1 MLGQLQGYSLGDD
14 PKSKVTHN
22 FFVDDLKLF
31 ASNEIDIKKLLD
43 LETTFSQDICMD
55 FGINKWAYIK
65 VVKGKQVSNLPP
77 LEMNDI
83 VRQPIKEGDTYK

>member
-1 MLGQLQGYSLGDD
+1 M
-14 PKSKVTHN
+14 
-22 FFVDDLKLF
+22 
-31 ASNEIDIKKLLD
+31 
-43 LETTFSQDICMD
+43 
-55 FGINKWAYIK
+55 K